1 MPELWRQFRTPSDP
15 SNGVP
20 RATSGL
26 YQASPESQGLSGG
39 VIREAAAADRPAIA
53 AMLARAFAD
62 DPAMTYIFP
71 DPRDRAKRLPRLFA
85 ILFDVDAGGMRLIT
99 GDVEAATLWQ
109 RPGASRATRMD
120 MVRRVIPL
128 VGALGFVL
136 PRALRVGDA
145 LEAHAPTGRHWYLH
159 IAGVDP
165 AHQGKGLGG
174 ASIREGLARATADG
188 VPTYLETATERNVG
202 LYRSLGFEVTSEWS
216 VPKGGPKF
224 WSMLR
229 AP

>member
-1 MPELWRQFRTPSDP
+1 M
-15 SNGVP
+15 
-20 RATSGL
+20 
-26 YQASPESQGLSGG
+26 
-39 VIREAAAADRPAIA
+39 IREAAPADRDAVS

-62 DPAMTYIFP
+62 DPATSYIFP

-85 ILFDVDAGGMRLIT
+85 LMFDADAAGMRLVT
-99 GDVEAATLWQ
+99 GDAEAATLWQ
-109 RPGASRATRMD
+109 RPDTPRATVPD
-120 MVRRVIPL
+120 LLRRAVPL
-128 VGALGFVL
+128 VTTLGFAL

-145 LEAHAPTGRHWYLH
+145 LDAHAPPGRHWYLH

-174 ASIREGLARATADG
+174 ASIREGLARAAADG
-188 VPTYLETATERNVG
+188 VPAYLETATERNIA
-202 LYRSLGFEVTSEWS
+202 LYQSLGFEVTSEWH

-229 AP
+229 PA